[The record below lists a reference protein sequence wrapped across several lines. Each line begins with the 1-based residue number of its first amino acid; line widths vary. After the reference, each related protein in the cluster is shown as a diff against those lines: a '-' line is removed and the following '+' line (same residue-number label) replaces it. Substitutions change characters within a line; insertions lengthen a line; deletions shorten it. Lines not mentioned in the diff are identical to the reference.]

1 MRMIDVSGKDITL
14 REAIVEGKIFLKTE
28 VIEKIKNKDI
38 PKGDVLEAAKIAG
51 ILAAKKTPET
61 LPLCHPIPI
70 ESVKIEFTLN
80 DEAIVVCAYVKGR
93 ARTGVEMEA
102 FCAASAACL
111 TIYDM
116 CKMFDREAV
125 ISDIKLIKK
134 SGGKSGDYERK

>member
-1 MRMIDVSGKDITL
+1 MKMIDISEKDITL
-14 REAIVEGKIFLKTE
+14 REAIVEGRIFLEKDT
-28 VIEKIKNKDI
+28 IEKIKNKDV
-38 PKGDVLEAAKIAG
+38 PKGDVLEAAKLAG

-70 ESVKIEFTLN
+70 ESVNIDFSFEQDN
-80 DEAIVVCAYVKGR
+80 IAVSAQVKGR

-102 FCAASAACL
+102 FCAVSTACL

-116 CKMFDREAV
+116 TKMFDREAV